1 MAISQA
7 MCTSFKKALL
17 DGEMDFSS
25 DTSDVFK
32 IALFTSSA
40 TLGASTT
47 AYSTTNEV
55 TGTGYTAGGNTLTV
69 VAPTTSGTTAY
80 LDFSDTTWAASSFTA
95 RGALIYNSSKANR
108 AVAVFVFDEVKT
120 TSSGNFQ
127 IQFPFNNPTDA
138 VVRVS

>member
-1 MAISQA
+1 MLTAG
-7 MCTSFKKALL
+7 MCNSFKEELL
-17 DGEMDFSS
+17 KGIHDFTT
-25 DTSDVFK
+25 DTFK
-32 IALFTSSA
+32 IALYTESA
-40 TLGASTT
+40 TLGPATTVYTTSNEASG
-47 AYSTTNEV
+47 S
-55 TGTGYTAGGNTLTV
+55 GYTAGGNTSAGATV
-69 VAPTTSGTTAY
+69 SLSQGIAFV
-80 LDFSDTTWAASSFTA
+80 DFSDTTWAASSFTA

>member
-1 MAISQA
+1 MMLTAG
-7 MCTSFKKALL
+7 MCNSFKEELLKAIHN
-17 DGEMDFSS
+17 FTT
-25 DTSDVFK
+25 DTFK
-32 IALFTSSA
+32 IALYTESA
-40 TLGASTT
+40 TLGPATTVYTTSNEASG
-47 AYSTTNEV
+47 S
-55 TGTGYTAGGNTLTV
+55 GYTAGGNTLAGATV
-69 VAPTTSGTTAY
+69 SLSQGIAFV
-80 LDFSDTTWAASSFTA
+80 DFSDTTWAASSFTA